1 MIAYIVCEGITDAQ
15 LLQQI
20 LPKELLNDVEIVAAG
35 GLSAIKSL
43 ARSLIVRRQL
53 PVLIVVDADS
63 VEPNVIHERLNSIE
77 EIVKS
82 VAISTPVKVVLAV
95 PSIEIIFFE
104 DILLLSDLLEYGP
117 SQAQEMMNLAK
128 SQPDKAVRKFLGRF
142 PKNNLINQLKLTN
155 DNLEILRKVP
165 FIQEIIY
172 FLQSLQETAKV

>member
-1 MIAYIVCEGITDAQ
+1 MIAYIVCEGISDAQ

-82 VAISTPVKVVLAV
+82 VAISTPVKVILAV
-95 PSIEIIFFE
+95 PTIEIIFFE
-104 DILLLSDLLEYGP
+104 DIGLLSDLLEYSP
-117 SQAQEMMNLAK
+117 SQAQKMMNLAK
-128 SQPDKAVRKFLGRF
+128 SQPDKAIHKFLKRSQR
-142 PKNNLINQLKLTN
+142 NELINQLTD

-172 FLQSLQETAKV
+172 FLQSVQETVKV